1 FWGGTRADDIFLAPS
16 FDDRIL
22 EVVAV
27 FGSAQMAASR
37 LINLQKHRIAQCRAV
52 QINILGEE
60 CVPVQVDGEAWLQ
73 PPGCVRIIH
82 KNRAQMLC
90 RSRALETSL
99 RAWDEKQQ
107 QKAQASNSL
116 SSSEAAQLLALL
128 DDVNTLVKHV
138 KLACISEAG
147 AGGS

>member
-1 FWGGTRADDIFLAPS
+1 MSTQ
-16 FDDRIL
+16 
-22 EVVAV
+22 VVAV

-99 RAWDEKQQ
+99 RLVKFR
-107 QKAQASNSL
+107 SVVIVLFLIL
-116 SSSEAAQLLALL
+116 SSSVANGL
-128 DDVNTLVKHV
+128 
-138 KLACISEAG
+138 
-147 AGGS
+147 

>member
-1 FWGGTRADDIFLAPS
+1 M
-16 FDDRIL
+16 
-22 EVVAV
+22 VAV

-60 CVPVQVDGEAWLQ
+60 GVPVQVDGEAWLQ

-90 RSRALETSL
+90 RSRQLETSL
-99 RAWDEKQQ
+99 R
-107 QKAQASNSL
+107 
-116 SSSEAAQLLALL
+116 
-128 DDVNTLVKHV
+128 LVF
-138 KLACISEAG
+138 SYF
-147 AGGS
+147 

>member
-1 FWGGTRADDIFLAPS
+1 MIEKICVSAKEINAESIFQ
-16 FDDRIL
+16 
-22 EVVAV
+22 VVAV

-99 RAWDEKQQ
+99 KLV
-107 QKAQASNSL
+107 NS
-116 SSSEAAQLLALL
+116 
-128 DDVNTLVKHV
+128 TYTCFWLVYN
-138 KLACISEAG
+138 C
-147 AGGS
+147 

>member
-1 FWGGTRADDIFLAPS
+1 MYQSCPKYIFQQ
-16 FDDRIL
+16 
-22 EVVAV
+22 VVAV

-52 QINILGEE
+52 QINILGDE

-99 RAWDEKQQ
+99 R
-107 QKAQASNSL
+107 
-116 SSSEAAQLLALL
+116 
-128 DDVNTLVKHV
+128 
-138 KLACISEAG
+138 
-147 AGGS
+147 